1 MNRPYLKDGESPI
14 TWFITYRSVRQQ
26 KNVLVY
32 EVLPFLMM
40 KETTGGEILWCP
52 WPEDVEEADFRQD
65 CLEVIDGFEK
75 LEEFNVRFGMS
86 FRMGLA
92 KMWLPRGQDFKR
104 TRVYLCR
111 LNAALDMV
119 GYYYVQCRVL
129 TLGNFTTTDK
139 PGQMGLAVDVQYHN
153 DRVFVTEEYLEKNG
167 YKLGDYCLRTIRQR
181 IRKLFA
187 MEGVEPADWSEDKA
201 NGMIRAPGS
210 RMEPSIGFTMLHREL
225 PSRI

>member
-1 MNRPYLKDGESPI
+1 LKIISRLRTKINTEFARDRFESKNL
-14 TWFITYRSVRQQ
+14 SVISPVKFKKR
-26 KNVLVY
+26 NSTS
-32 EVLPFLMM
+32 PN
-40 KETTGGEILWCP
+40 I
-52 WPEDVEEADFRQD
+52 
-65 CLEVIDGFEK
+65 
-75 LEEFNVRFGMS
+75 RFGMS

-153 DRVFVTEEYLEKNG
+153 DRVFVAEEYLEKNR